1 MPYGLLVDV
10 LNPIALA
17 LGLAALSRLV
27 RASRPKRLLAAGAV
41 ATLLLGSNGWVATAL
56 LGRLERQYSP
66 PARGT
71 TADAIVVLGGGER
84 KKLEPRPNLDLKD
97 GGDRLVHGAMLFRQ
111 GAAPRVVCTAGAVA
125 NEMADFLVDLGIPG
139 DAITR
144 DTASSDT
151 HDHAVNLCPLF
162 REQGVSR
169 ILLVTSASHMPRSV
183 AVFRRACPD
192 LDVVPAPTDY
202 RRPPNPEDTW
212 PGDLATLV
220 PSTSAAEHITDALHE
235 YVGMAYYRLRG
246 WM

>member
-1 MPYGLLVDV
+1 MFYALLLDL
-10 LNPIALA
+10 LNPIAVA
-17 LGLAALSRLV
+17 LCLAALARLV
-27 RASRPKRLLAAGAV
+27 RRPRPKRLLTACALAV
-41 ATLLLGSNGWVATAL
+41 LVLGSNGWVATAVL
-56 LGRLERQYSP
+56 SRLELQYLP

-84 KKLEPRPNLDLKD
+84 KRLSPRPSLDLKD

-111 GAAPRVVCTAGAVA
+111 GAAPRVVCTAGDVA
-125 NEMADFLVDLGIPG
+125 SEMADFLVDLGVPN

-144 DTASSDT
+144 DTASYDT
-151 HDHAVNLCPLF
+151 HDHAVTLCPLF
-162 REQGVSR
+162 RRQGITR

-183 AVFRRACPD
+183 AVFRRSCPD
-192 LDVVPAPTDY
+192 LEVVPAPTDY
-202 RRPPNPEDTW
+202 RRPPNPDDTW
-212 PGDLATLV
+212 PGGLVTLV